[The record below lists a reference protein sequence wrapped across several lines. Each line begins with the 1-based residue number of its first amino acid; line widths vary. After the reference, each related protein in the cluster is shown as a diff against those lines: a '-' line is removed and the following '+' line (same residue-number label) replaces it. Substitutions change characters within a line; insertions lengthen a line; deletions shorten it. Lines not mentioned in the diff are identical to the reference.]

1 LEVLGFIN
9 CIHTYIAI
17 LLQEKIKT
25 DDYLLFLT
33 DKKLITQSIHDQKVN
48 PWITQPVYIGQA
60 DSFEKNMFSEYID
73 FLRTHFGFY
82 VYCFDKKKLIANDL
96 LKLFMEFNEYKFI
109 IPVDEYYIVGSK
121 YYKKMHNPHTLLVK
135 EVFRESIICFDIE
148 NRKLLNINKEMILK
162 SVFSNYAAQKIIVC
176 DDRNVLIKQEI
187 LYRTRQKKNV
197 GNKIDFQELI
207 LSCNNL
213 ESQKQRYESIR
224 LSLIFQIEP
233 FINMLKM
240 CITEENNIAKST
252 TRDDLKMLTKMIIK
266 GNICG
271 KYNEKKITEK
281 FHKIINTYNDLL
293 DIDNNMIRQKDMYKV
308 KT

>member
-1 LEVLGFIN
+1 MEVLGFIN

-281 FHKIINTYNDLL
+281 FNKIINTYNDLL